1 MILVNIVNFK
11 ILIMYK
17 INVLF
22 VLLVTLVYGANATGL
37 KVGAAWRDITPVST
51 PVMVSGGAG
60 APSPANNIIGKLTTR
75 VLVIANGDTKL
86 AIVSIDNIG
95 VPMVVGDRIRALVPG
110 IEPENILIGVTHT
123 HSAPDAYGLADE
135 NGNSGTNLKYID
147 MMVEK
152 TAEAI
157 NEASGNLKS
166 AYLKVAVGEAE
177 GKIAY
182 NYYAPRLYDPRCG
195 VMQFITAKDGKT
207 IATLVNYAIHPEVIG
222 SDRDICSPDLV
233 GPLYDKIEK
242 EAGGMAI
249 FMNSA
254 QGGMVTADN
263 RREGGKEA
271 NDWNECIRIGELLGS
286 EALRI
291 ISDAGVQKSPEI
303 SILHTNV
310 NLPVE
315 TDLMN
320 FILKNAIFEYKLN
333 KKGEIVTRMDLL
345 NIGSARAITI
355 PGEALPNIG
364 YYLKRKM
371 NSDNPFLFGLTNDA
385 FGYIISKEDFNGFER
400 YNYICRTTLGEKTAE
415 IIEDAALKLVEKAD
429 AAK

>member
-1 MILVNIVNFK
+1 
-11 ILIMYK
+11 MYK
-17 INVLF
+17 ITVLF
-22 VLLVTLVYGANATGL
+22 VLLVTLIYSANATDL
-37 KVGAAWRDITPVST
+37 KVGAAWRDITPTST

-60 APSPANNIIGKLTTR
+60 APSPANIIQGKLTTR

-95 VPMVVGDRIRALVPG
+95 VPMVVGNRIRALVPG
-110 IEPENILIGVTHT
+110 IKPENILIGVTHT

-135 NGNSGTNLKYID
+135 NGNSGTDLKYID
-147 MMVEK
+147 MMVKK

-157 NEASGNLKS
+157 NEASRNLNP
-166 AYLKVAVGEAE
+166 AYLKVAVGEAK

-195 VMQFITAKDGKT
+195 VMQFIAAKGGKT
-207 IATLVNYAIHPEVIG
+207 IATLVNYAMHPEVIG

-271 NDWNECIRIGELLGS
+271 NDWNECVRIGELLGS

-291 ISDAGVQKSPEI
+291 ISDADVQKSPEI
-303 SILHTNV
+303 SIFHKTV
-310 NLPVE
+310 SFPVE
-315 TDLMN
+315 SDLMN
-320 FILKNAIFEYKLN
+320 FILRNAIFEYKLN
-333 KKGEIVTRMDLL
+333 KKGEIATRMDLL
-345 NIGSARAITI
+345 NIGSARVITI

-364 YYLKRKM
+364 FYLKRKM

-385 FGYIISKEDFNGFER
+385 FGYIISKEDFNGFDR
-400 YNYICRTTLGEKTAE
+400 YSYICKTSLGEKTAE
-415 IIEDAALKLVEKAD
+415 IVEEAALELVKKAD

>member
-1 MILVNIVNFK
+1 MRKL
-11 ILIMYK
+11 L
-17 INVLF
+17 VLF
-22 VLLVTLVYGANATGL
+22 ISVITLVFSVNAQIM
-37 KVGAAWRDITPVST
+37 KVGAAYRDITPTKT

-60 APSPANNIIGKLTTR
+60 APSPANIIIGKLTTR
-75 VLVIANGDTKL
+75 ALVITKGDTKL

-95 VPMVVGDRIRALVPG
+95 VPKVVGDRIRAKVKG
-110 IEPENILIGVTHT
+110 IKPENILIGVTHT

-135 NGNSGTNLKYID
+135 NGNSGTDLKYID

-157 NEASGNLKS
+157 NEALKKTKP
-166 AYLKVAVGEAE
+166 AYLKVAVDKAN

-195 VMQFITAKDGKT
+195 VMQFTNKKDGSV

-222 SDRDICSPDLV
+222 PDRNICSPDLV

-263 RREGGKEA
+263 RRPGGKEA
-271 NDWNECIRIGELLGS
+271 NDWEECNRIGNLLGS

-291 ISDAGVQKSPEI
+291 ISKAEVQKDPMIFIASKE
-303 SILHTNV
+303 V
-310 NLPVE
+310 KLPVE
-315 TDLMN
+315 SDLMKY
-320 FILKNAIFEYKLN
+320 ILHNALFKYETTD
-333 KKGEIVTRMDLL
+333 KGEAVTTMNLL
-345 NIGSARAITI
+345 DIGDAQVITI

-364 YYLKRKM
+364 FYIKRKM
-371 NSDNPFLFGLTNDA
+371 HTKNPFIFGLTNDA
-385 FGYIISKEDFNGFER
+385 FGYIMTKEDFNSFKR
-400 YNYICRTTLGEKTAE
+400 YSYITKTSLGEKTAE
-415 IIEDAALKLVEKAD
+415 IIENAALQLIDESP
-429 AAK
+429 AAE